1 MIVNKV
7 NKLICSEYDKTNYVV
22 HILALQQAL
31 KHGLILKKMH
41 KVISFNQSAWLRPYI
56 DMNTELRTNASN
68 GFEKDY
74 YKLKNNSVYGKT
86 KENIRKNR
94 HIYLDS
100 NNKKY
105 GKLVS
110 EPNYYSAKYISKKL
124 LVTEMKKRK
133 IYMNKPVYLGQAIL
147 ELSKVLMYKFWYEY
161 IKPKYSSNVNLCYM
175 DTDSFIM
182 QVNTTDFY
190 HTISNDVNLWFDT
203 SSYTTKLPR
212 PVPIE
217 VNKKVLG
224 MMKDELGGEIMS
236 ELCCLKAKTD
246 AYKLDNDVEFKK
258 AKGTKNRVVKRYII
272 LIII

>member
-68 GFEKDY
+68 DFEEDY

-86 KENIRKNR
+86 KKNIRKHR

-133 IYMNKPVYLGQAIL
+133 IYMNKPVYLRQAIL

-175 DTDSFIM
+175 DTDGFIM
-182 QVNTTDFY
+182 QVNTADFY
-190 HTISNDVNLWFDT
+190 HNISNDFNLWFDT
-203 SSYTTKLPR
+203 SNYTTKLPR
-212 PVPIE
+212 PLPIE

-224 MMKDELGGEIMS
+224 MMKDELGGEIRS
-236 ELCCLKAKTD
+236 ELCCLQAKTD
-246 AYKLDNDVEFKK
+246 AYKLDNGVEFKK
-258 AKGTKNRVVKRYII
+258 AKGTKKCVVKRYII

>member
-68 GFEKDY
+68 DFEEDY

-86 KENIRKNR
+86 KKNIRKHT

-133 IYMNKPVYLGQAIL
+133 IYMNKPVYLRQAIL

-161 IKPKYSSNVNLCYM
+161 IKPKYASYVNLCYM
-175 DTDSFIM
+175 DTNSFIM
-182 QVNTTDFY
+182 QVNTADFY
-190 HTISNDVNLWFDT
+190 HSISNDVNLWFDT
-203 SSYTTKLPR
+203 SNYTTKLPR
-212 PVPIE
+212 PLPIE
-217 VNKKVLG
+217 VNKRVLG

-236 ELCCLKAKTD
+236 ELCCLQAKTD

-258 AKGTKNRVVKRYII
+258 AKGTKKCVVKRYII

>member
-236 ELCCLKAKTD
+236 ELCCLQAKTD

-258 AKGTKNRVVKRYII
+258 AKGTKKCVVKRYII

>member
-110 EPNYYSAKYISKKL
+110 EPNYYSAKYICKKL

-182 QVNTTDFY
+182 QVNTADFY